1 MEVYMATE
9 RSSKSSKAAQVA
21 AADFVTKVVADPATP
36 PAVYVFSGYPGPSA
50 REGYT
55 RLYYTPDLS
64 VWLEIPS
71 DAIVH
76 TQGVAPERNVLG
88 AVLMW
93 VRQDAQITGGNRWTP
108 DTGTG
113 SAAAT

>member
-9 RSSKSSKAAQVA
+9 RSSKSSKGAHVA

-50 REGYT
+50 RDGYT

-76 TQGVAPERNVLG
+76 TQDAAPDRNVLG

-93 VRQDAQITGGNRWTP
+93 VRQDAQITGGSRWAS
-108 DTGTG
+108 GAG
-113 SAAAT
+113 MGAAT

>member
-1 MEVYMATE
+1 MATE
-9 RSSKSSKAAQVA
+9 RSAKKGAHVA
-21 AADFVTKVVADPATP
+21 AADFVTKVVADPSAP
-36 PAVYVFSGYPGPSA
+36 PAVYLVSGYPGPSS
-50 REGYT
+50 RDGHT

-76 TQGVAPERNVLG
+76 TQELTHDRNVLG

-93 VRQDAQITGGNRWTP
+93 VRQDAQISDGNRWT
-108 DTGTG
+108 
-113 SAAAT
+113 SAPATPAT

>member
-1 MEVYMATE
+1 MEVYMA
-9 RSSKSSKAAQVA
+9 SSAKKAVHVA
-21 AADFVTKVVADPATP
+21 AADFVSKVVADPAAP
-36 PAVYVFSGYPGPSA
+36 PAVNVYSGYPGPSA

-71 DAIVH
+71 DSIVH
-76 TQGVAPERNVLG
+76 SRDMAPERDMLG

-93 VRQDAQITGGNRWTP
+93 VRQDAQITGGSRWT
-108 DTGTG
+108 
-113 SAAAT
+113 SATPST